1 MTEELGAGKM
11 PPTIAGSRVSRPE
24 HGPAPSGQAEPPAP
38 LLEMIPKPEERAERT
53 PSPDGEG
60 SAPGGRLPG
69 VELDR
74 QELPTAALLGI
85 AGLLARYHRHRVLYI
100 ERLLRLLRAGR
111 RVVVVGNHALDVVD
125 PLLFVAKVF
134 ERYGRVPRFM
144 SHTSWQR
151 LPVLRTVSQRYR
163 LVPSRSMDDAGRA
176 LDEDGFLML
185 FPGGVSEA
193 ALRSY
198 RDEPYRLKWENR
210 LGFLRLA
217 LEHDA
222 EIVFVAA
229 VGNDEMYFQSKL
241 PTPETLIRLADAG
254 DGKRYRDTY
263 LRFGLLGVHAL
274 PGVFPLPV
282 RLTHVV
288 SPPLML
294 GDRTHARRDPEALAA
309 LHRSV
314 REACQSFLDRAV
326 AERERSADLVDR
338 VIRGGQRLVQRIGIV

>member
-1 MTEELGAGKM
+1 MDAIPGTHERSRTVQRVVDTA
-11 PPTIAGSRVSRPE
+11 PPT
-24 HGPAPSGQAEPPAP
+24 
-38 LLEMIPKPEERAERT
+38 
-53 PSPDGEG
+53 
-60 SAPGGRLPG
+60 LPG
-69 VELDR
+69 VEIDGR
-74 QELPTAALLGI
+74 DLPTAALLT
-85 AGLLARYHRHRVLYI
+85 LASILGRYHRHRVLHM
-100 ERLLRLLRAGR
+100 ERLLELLRAGR

-125 PLLFVAKVF
+125 PLLFVATVF
-134 ERYGRVPRFM
+134 QRYGRVPRFM

-151 LPVLRTVSQRYR
+151 LPGLRTVAERYR
-163 LVPSRSMDDAGRA
+163 LVPSRSMEDASRA
-176 LDEDGFLML
+176 LADDGFLML

-229 VGNDEMYFQSKL
+229 VGNDEMYFQSTL
-241 PTPETLIRLADAG
+241 PTPQALVSIADGGNGA
-254 DGKRYRDTY
+254 RYRGSY

-282 RLTHVV
+282 QLTHVV
-288 SPPLML
+288 SPPLIL
-294 GDRTHARRDPEALAA
+294 GDRALARRDPDALAA

-314 REACQSFLDRAV
+314 WEACHKFLDRAV
-326 AERERSADLVDR
+326 AERDRSDDLVDR
-338 VIRGGQRLVQRIGIV
+338 TIRAGQRLVQWIGIV

>member
-1 MTEELGAGKM
+1 MNYIPEAQE
-11 PPTIAGSRVSRPE
+11 RPE
-24 HGPAPSGQAEPPAP
+24 SAASQAA
-38 LLEMIPKPEERAERT
+38 
-53 PSPDGEG
+53 GG
-60 SAPGGRLPG
+60 SLHKLPG
-69 VELDR
+69 VEVDPGDL
-74 QELPTAALLGI
+74 TARAII
-85 AGLLARYHRHRVLYI
+85 AIAAVLARYHRHRILHL
-100 ERLLRLLRAGR
+100 ERLLNLLQARR
-111 RVVVVGNHALDVVD
+111 RVVLVGNHALDVVD
-125 PLLFVAKVF
+125 PLLFVATLL

-151 LPVLRTVSQRYR
+151 LPGLRAIADRYR
-163 LVPSRSMDDAGRA
+163 LVPSRSMEDASRA
-176 LDEDGFLML
+176 LAEDGFLML

-222 EIVFVAA
+222 DIVFVAT
-229 VGNDEMYFQSKL
+229 VGNDEMYFQSTL
-241 PTPETLIRLADAG
+241 TTPEALVRIADAG
-254 DGKRYRDTY
+254 DGRRYRGSY

-282 RLTHVV
+282 QLTHVV

-294 GDRTHARRDPEALAA
+294 GDRALARRDPQALAA

-314 REACQSFLDRAV
+314 CEACQTFLDAAV
-326 AERERSADLVDR
+326 AEREGHADVVDGM
-338 VIRGGQRLVQRIGIV
+338 IRAGQRFVHRLGIV

>member
-1 MTEELGAGKM
+1 MESTPGQQERSKRRA
-11 PPTIAGSRVSRPE
+11 SR
-24 HGPAPSGQAEPPAP
+24 G
-38 LLEMIPKPEERAERT
+38 
-53 PSPDGEG
+53 DEG
-60 SAPGGRLPG
+60 FARGGGLPG
-69 VELDR
+69 VEMDR
-74 QELPTAALLGI
+74 WALPTAALINL
-85 AGLLARYHRHRVLYI
+85 AGLLARYHRHRVLHLD
-100 ERLLRLLRAGR
+100 RLIGLLRAGR

-125 PLLFVAKVF
+125 PLLFVAAVL

-144 SHTSWQR
+144 SHTTWQR
-151 LPVLRTVSQRYR
+151 LPVLRAMSDRYR
-163 LVPSRSMDDAGRA
+163 LVPSRSMEDASRA
-176 LDEDGFLML
+176 LAEDGFLML

-229 VGNDEMYFQSKL
+229 VGNDEMYFQSRL
-241 PTPETLIRLADAG
+241 PTPGALIRLANAG
-254 DGKRYRDTY
+254 DGTRYRDAY

-282 RLTHVV
+282 QLTHVV

-294 GDRTHARRDPEALAA
+294 GDRALARRDPDALGA

-314 REACQSFLDRAV
+314 CVACQTFLDRAV
-326 AERERSADLVDR
+326 AERSGDVIDR
-338 VIRGGQRLVQRIGIV
+338 TIRAGQRLLHRTGVV